1 MRDKDKVF
9 VLYMLLRQGKKK
21 RYVVPTLKKLRL
33 VMIFLPFLLTLIGII
48 GKLPKKNNNN
58 YII

>member
-48 GKLPKKNNNN
+48 GKLPQKKKKK
-58 YII
+58 II